1 MGVLLYD
8 FKCDNGHI
16 HEALI
21 DSSKSFKKCAVCE
34 STAHRII
41 SSVNFSLDPISGDFP
56 DATRKWAKHR
66 EMTIKQERKQENS

>member
-16 HEALI
+16 HEAL
-21 DSSKSFKKCAVCE
+21 
-34 STAHRII
+34 
-41 SSVNFSLDPISGDFP
+41 SVNFSLDPISGDFP